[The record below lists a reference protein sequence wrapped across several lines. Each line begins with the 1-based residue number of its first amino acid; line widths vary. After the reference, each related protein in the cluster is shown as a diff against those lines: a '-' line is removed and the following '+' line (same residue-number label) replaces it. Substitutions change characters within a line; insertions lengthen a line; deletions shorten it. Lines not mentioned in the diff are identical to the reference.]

1 MAQRAPRIHTDAS
14 EIGRLKHLQ
23 AQFEAE
29 MVAELHLVTGKV
41 ITGTVPEPPN
51 IQQFLDEEGNEGT
64 NGLLRLDT
72 GDAQVRLVWLDEVER
87 VVRVGTF

>member
-14 EIGRLKHLQ
+14 EIERLKHLQ
-23 AQFEAE
+23 SQFDAA
-29 MVAELHLVTGKV
+29 MVVELHLVSGAV
-41 ITGTVPEPPN
+41 VTGTAPEPPN

-72 GDAQVRLVWLDEVER
+72 GDGQIHLLWLDELER
-87 VVRVGTF
+87 VVRVGTS